1 MSIDKEVLDRLM
13 EGRAAGDL
21 FGRTGVLA
29 ELTKALAQRALN
41 AEMDVHLDE
50 ERNEEASE
58 GRNQPPNR
66 RNDSSRKRV
75 TLDSG
80 KVVLDIPRDRNG
92 SFDPLLIG
100 KYQRR
105 FPEFDRK
112 IISMYARGMTTREIQ
127 GHIEE
132 I

>member
-58 GRNQPPNR
+58 SRNQPPNR
-66 RNDSSRKRV
+66 RNGSSRKRV